1 MLKIGITS
9 NIKEYYKGYIDFI
22 DHYWL
27 DYFEK
32 KNINYYLVPN
42 KKKLSKKKIKEINL
56 LIIPGGNDVSNVLK
70 TSKIRNIIE
79 KNLIKIC
86 FKKKI
91 PILGICRGAQLLNK
105 SFGGKISKI
114 KKHMRTRHNIFFT
127 NREIIK
133 KNFLN
138 VNSFHNDGIKK
149 NDLSKSFK
157 VLASDKHKN
166 IEMFISNNKKII
178 GTMWHPEREKSTQLL
193 DSLIKYINKK

>member
-1 MLKIGITS
+1 MK
-9 NIKEYYKGYIDFI
+9 
-22 DHYWL
+22 
-27 DYFEK
+27 K

-42 KKKLSKKKIKEINL
+42 KKRLSKKKIKEINL
-56 LIIPGGNDVSNVLK
+56 LIIPGGNDVSNVLN
-70 TSKIRNIIE
+70 TSKIRNSIE

-86 FKKKI
+86 FEKEI

-105 SFGGKISKI
+105 CFGGKITKI

-157 VLASDKHKN
+157 VLASDKQKN

-178 GTMWHPEREKSTQLL
+178 GTMWHPEREKSTLLL
-193 DSLIKYINKK
+193 DSLIKYMKKI

>member
-32 KNINYYLVPN
+32 KNINYYLIPN
-42 KKKLSKKKIKEINL
+42 KKKLSIKKIKEINL

-127 NREIIK
+127 NREFIK

-178 GTMWHPEREKSTQLL
+178 GTMWHPEREKNTLLL
-193 DSLIKYINKK
+193 DILINYLNKK

>member
-27 DYFEK
+27 NYFEK

-42 KKKLSKKKIKEINL
+42 KKKLSQKKIEEINL
-56 LIIPGGNDVSNVLK
+56 LIIPGGNDVSNSLN

-79 KNLIKIC
+79 TNLIKIC

-105 SFGGKISKI
+105 SFGGKIKKV
-114 KKHMRTRHNIFFT
+114 KKHKRTRHNISFV
-127 NREIIK
+127 NKEIVK
-133 KNFLN
+133 KKLLN

-149 NDLSKSFK
+149 NDLSKVFK
-157 VLASDKHKN
+157 MLASDKDEN
-166 IEMFISNNKKII
+166 VEMFISKDKKII
-178 GTMWHPEREKSTQLL
+178 GTMWHPEREKNTQLL
-193 DSLIKYINKK
+193 DNLIKYINKK

>member
-22 DHYWL
+22 DHYWF

-157 VLASDKHKN
+157 VLASDKHNN

-193 DSLIKYINKK
+193 DTLIKYLNKK

>member
-27 DYFEK
+27 NYFEK

-42 KKKLSKKKIKEINL
+42 NKKLSKKKIEEINL
-56 LIIPGGNDVSNVLK
+56 LIIPGGNDVSNSLN
-70 TSKIRNIIE
+70 TSKIRNSIE
-79 KNLIKIC
+79 INLIKIC

-105 SFGGKISKI
+105 SFGGKIKKV
-114 KKHMRTRHNIFFT
+114 KKHMRTRHNIFFI
-127 NREIIK
+127 NKEIVK
-133 KNFLN
+133 KELLS

-149 NDLSKSFK
+149 NDLSKVFK
-157 VLASDKHKN
+157 MLASDKDEN
-166 IEMFISNNKKII
+166 VEMFISKDKKII
-178 GTMWHPEREKSTQLL
+178 GTMWHPEREKNTQLL
-193 DSLIKYINKK
+193 DNLIKYINKK

>member
-157 VLASDKHKN
+157 VLASDKHNN

-178 GTMWHPEREKSTQLL
+178 GTMWHPEREKTTQLL
-193 DSLIKYINKK
+193 DSLIKYMNKK

>member
-27 DYFEK
+27 NYFEK

-42 KKKLSKKKIKEINL
+42 KKKLSIKKIKEINL
-56 LIIPGGNDVSNVLK
+56 LIIPGGNDVSNILK
-70 TSKIRNIIE
+70 TSKKRNIVE

-127 NREIIK
+127 NREFIK

-178 GTMWHPEREKSTQLL
+178 GTMWHPEREKNTLLL
-193 DSLIKYINKK
+193 DILINYLNKK

>member
-27 DYFEK
+27 NYFEK

-42 KKKLSKKKIKEINL
+42 KKKLSQKKIEEINL
-56 LIIPGGNDVSNVLK
+56 LIIPGGNDVSNSLN
-70 TSKIRNIIE
+70 TSKIRNSIE
-79 KNLIKIC
+79 INLIKIC

-105 SFGGKISKI
+105 SFGGKIKKV
-114 KKHMRTRHNIFFT
+114 KKHMRTRHNISFI
-127 NREIIK
+127 NKENVK
-133 KNFLN
+133 KELLN

-149 NDLSKSFK
+149 NDLSKVFK
-157 VLASDKHKN
+157 MLASDKDEN
-166 IEMFISNNKKII
+166 VEMFISKDKKII
-178 GTMWHPEREKSTQLL
+178 GTMWHPEREKNTQLL
-193 DSLIKYINKK
+193 DNLIKYINKK

>member
-32 KNINYYLVPN
+32 KNINYYLIPN

-56 LIIPGGNDVSNVLK
+56 LIIPGGNDVSNILK
-70 TSKIRNIIE
+70 TSKKRNIVE

-127 NREIIK
+127 NREFIK

-178 GTMWHPEREKSTQLL
+178 GTMWHPEREKNTLLL
-193 DSLIKYINKK
+193 DILINYLNKK

>member
-9 NIKEYYKGYIDFI
+9 NIKKYYKGYIDFI

-32 KNINYYLVPN
+32 KSINYYLIPN
-42 KKKLSKKKIKEINL
+42 KKKLSKKKIEDINF
-56 LIIPGGNDVSNVLK
+56 LIIPGGNDVSNILN
-70 TSKIRNIIE
+70 TSKIRNSIE
-79 KNLIKIC
+79 INLIKIC

-105 SFGGKISKI
+105 SFGGKGTKI
-114 KKHMRTRHNIFFT
+114 IKHMRTRHNIFFT

-133 KNFLN
+133 KKFLN

-149 NDLSKSFK
+149 NDL
-157 VLASDKHKN
+157 
-166 IEMFISNNKKII
+166 
-178 GTMWHPEREKSTQLL
+178 
-193 DSLIKYINKK
+193 

>member
-27 DYFEK
+27 NYFEK

-42 KKKLSKKKIKEINL
+42 KKKLSIKKIKEINL
-56 LIIPGGNDVSNVLK
+56 LIIPSGNDVSNVLK

-157 VLASDKHKN
+157 VLASDKNKN
-166 IEMFISNNKKII
+166 IEMFISTNKKII

-193 DSLIKYINKK
+193 DTLIKYLNKK

>member
-27 DYFEK
+27 NYFEK

-42 KKKLSKKKIKEINL
+42 KKKLSKKKIEEINL
-56 LIIPGGNDVSNVLK
+56 LIIPGGNDVSNSLN
-70 TSKIRNIIE
+70 TSKIRNSIE
-79 KNLIKIC
+79 INLIKIC

-105 SFGGKISKI
+105 SFGGKIKKV
-114 KKHMRTRHNIFFT
+114 KKHMRTRHNIFFI
-127 NREIIK
+127 NKEIVK
-133 KNFLN
+133 KELLS

-149 NDLSKSFK
+149 NDLSKVFK
-157 VLASDKHKN
+157 MLASDKDEN
-166 IEMFISNNKKII
+166 VEMFISKDKKII
-178 GTMWHPEREKSTQLL
+178 GTMWHPEREKNTQLL
-193 DSLIKYINKK
+193 DNLIKYINKK

>member
-9 NIKEYYKGYIDFI
+9 NIKEHYKGYIDFI

-70 TSKIRNIIE
+70 TSKIRNTIE
-79 KNLIKIC
+79 KNLIEIC

-91 PILGICRGAQLLNK
+91 SILGICRGAQLLNK

-114 KKHMRTRHNIFFT
+114 KNHMRTRHNIFFT

-133 KNFLN
+133 KKFLN

-157 VLASDKHKN
+157 VLATDKHKN

-178 GTMWHPEREKSTQLL
+178 GTMWHPEREKTTQLL
-193 DSLIKYINKK
+193 DSLIKYMNKK